1 MSLLHKLEF
10 CCISKSTL
18 FAAEKEVLVRKLQQ
32 DKANLKEE
40 VDRLQEEIA
49 LHDRIAV
56 TTSRKCP

>member
-1 MSLLHKLEF
+1 MFYSESPF
-10 CCISKSTL
+10 FT
-18 FAAEKEVLVRKLQQ
+18 AEKEVLVRRLQQ
-32 DKANLKEE
+32 DKAHLKEE